1 MVNADDFTYS
11 KGYLGL
17 LSVIG
22 ASLGI
27 TFCCAPSMPIVYEQ
41 CRHAYSQRKKMA
53 PPRAHTERGDLVI
66 RSGQKSVT
74 ISSTLRE
81 TLLPM
86 TDNNAAKAH
95 GGSAQFSV
103 DSVLV
108 VDRCD
113 ADSNSPLDRKVRR
126 NHTFS
131 DVPDQIIPRC
141 RGLPIYSQ
149 FSRQSS
155 SQMDELRIQHGDS
168 EFTALPLIAEKEAQ
182 KFSEGAQWS
191 EPVIQRPGL
200 VKLR

>member
-95 GGSAQFSV
+95 GGSAQLSV
-103 DSVLV
+103 DSLLD
-108 VDRCD
+108 VD
-113 ADSNSPLDRKVRR
+113 
-126 NHTFS
+126 
-131 DVPDQIIPRC
+131 
-141 RGLPIYSQ
+141 G
-149 FSRQSS
+149 
-155 SQMDELRIQHGDS
+155 
-168 EFTALPLIAEKEAQ
+168 
-182 KFSEGAQWS
+182 
-191 EPVIQRPGL
+191 
-200 VKLR
+200 